1 MSKLIFLF
9 SIFFLALLQNSKAS
23 DLYNSNNGQLTVE
36 KVLVGT
42 TVYTN
47 VVIKLDRL
55 ISVGNPPRLTNY
67 DVYDPST
74 GQLSISEVIANGKIY
89 NNVVI
94 TLASVISIGS
104 AINSDISFSSNI
116 SDTPA
121 SFYFAKE
128 IGSEI
133 TSGVIET
140 YKAAILEWGNF
151 GSFEY
156 WGVGVNPVNFPLL
169 SSQYCS
175 LRILSNQD
183 TSQSCNAFVN
193 DPKIGFEYYRQVG
206 SNSINNKNYEFKITY
221 SASPSLGYQKIISSF
236 PSSFSYGF
244 YMTLWHPDV
253 QIDLA
258 REYWHV
264 IQNSFIPNSLEKS
277 GDTTSRSSL
286 LGPKWFYE
294 GSATYLSNWLV
305 KKSQA
310 SGAMSL
316 VMGGPVTSMHTSFG
330 SAMASSLKY
339 LSNNPN
345 IKTLDD
351 ISSKDGQI
359 ASDLGAWAIAYLINR
374 SGNEKILLN
383 TFLPNLKTLGW
394 EGAFNLTF
402 KQSSIDFY
410 REFNT
415 FLKLPV
421 SDQLKVL
428 PLLSTPRPID
438 QNFIKNASLLKL
450 GPFQYLVPAYD
461 GGEKLIASWTPQANF
476 QSKPTFVIVHG
487 GGGVGGGEFM
497 QAVRLRDQLN
507 ANVLL
512 LDSFGTRGPTIQS
525 WGGKITVDVDIRV
538 GDAVAAGRFLNNLG
552 ISSNSTYLIGG
563 SQGGWTVERSFTDEA
578 PFNTQ
583 IPNYYSAGFSKYP
596 VCYVD
601 PLPHRNLGPYTKPV
615 IIFSGGLDGYPISQC
630 QPVTTLSAFKW
641 INYPLATHAWD
652 SPADGA
658 LNPIIDG
665 KCVSATSGAVAGGVI
680 NYCYSA
686 GVTAQTDQEINN
698 FVNSH

>member
-1 MSKLIFLF
+1 MSKLIFIL
-9 SIFFLALLQNSKAS
+9 SISFLALFQNSKAS
-23 DLYNSNNGQLTVE
+23 DLYNSNNSQLTVE

-42 TVYTN
+42 TIYTN
-47 VVIKLDRL
+47 VVIKIDKL
-55 ISVGNPPRLTNY
+55 ISVGSPPKLTNY

-74 GQLSISEVIANGKIY
+74 GQVSIPEVLANGNIY

-94 TLASVISIGS
+94 TLAQVISIGN
-104 AINSDISFSSNI
+104 AINSDIAFSSYI
-116 SDTPA
+116 SDTA
-121 SFYFAKE
+121 ANYYFTKE
-128 IGSEI
+128 ISSEI
-133 TSGVIET
+133 ISGVTET

-151 GSFEY
+151 GPLEY
-156 WGVGVNPVNFPLL
+156 WGVGVNPVNLPLL
-169 SSQYCS
+169 SNQYCS
-175 LRILSNQD
+175 LRISLNQD
-183 TSQSCNAFVN
+183 TSQTCNAFVI
-193 DPKIGFEYYRQVG
+193 DPKIGFEYYRQIG
-206 SNSINNKNYEFKITY
+206 SNSINNKNYEFKI
-221 SASPSLGYQKIISSF
+221 SSIASPLLGYQKIISSF

-244 YMTLWHPDV
+244 FMTLWHPDI
-253 QIDLA
+253 QIELV

-264 IQNSFIPNSLEKS
+264 IQNAFIPNSLEKS
-277 GDTTSRSSL
+277 GDTTSRSTL

-294 GSATYLSNWLV
+294 GSANYLSNWLV

-310 SGAMSL
+310 NGSMSL

-330 SAMASSLKY
+330 SAMASSLNY
-339 LSNNPN
+339 LASNTS
-345 IKTLDD
+345 IKTLNDL
-351 ISSKDGQI
+351 SSKDGQVT
-359 ASDLGAWAIAYLINR
+359 SDLGAWAVAYLINR

-383 TFLPNLKTLGW
+383 TFLPNLKNLGW
-394 EGAFNLTF
+394 EGAFKLSF
-402 KQSSIDFY
+402 KQSSLDFY
-410 REFNT
+410 REFNS
-415 FLKLPV
+415 FLSLPI
-421 SDQLKVL
+421 SEQLKVL
-428 PLLSTPRPID
+428 PLLSSPRPID
-438 QNFIKNASLLKL
+438 SNSIKSASVLKL
-450 GPFQYLVPAYD
+450 GQFQYLVPGYD

-507 ANVLL
+507 ANILI

-538 GDAVAAGRFLNNLG
+538 GDVVAAGRYLKSLG
-552 ISSNSTYLIGG
+552 ISANSTYLVGG

-578 PFNTQ
+578 PFNSQ
-583 IPNYYSAGFSKYP
+583 IPIYFSAGFSKYP

-630 QPVTTLSAFKW
+630 QAITTSSAFKW

-652 SPADGA
+652 SPADGP

-665 KCVSATSGAVAGGVI
+665 KCVSATTSAVAGGVI

-686 GVTAQTDQEINN
+686 SVTSQTDQEISN